1 VHERDILQDQI
12 DYYRAR
18 AGEYDEWWFRHGRYD
33 HGADFNARWHDE
45 TGTVEAALDEWLA
58 RQRPH
63 NVLELA
69 CGTGLF
75 TRRIAPRVGRLTCID
90 ASPEV
95 LEINRARVAA
105 TNVEYVEADL
115 FEWRPRERYDAI
127 FFSFWLSHV
136 PDARF
141 EAFWET
147 IGSALAPNGAVYVID
162 SAYDPTSTAKN
173 HVLPGRAAGVAT
185 RKLNDGRE
193 FRIVKVF
200 WEPRLLAD
208 TLAGL
213 GWRASI
219 AQTASYF
226 IYGEARQQS
235 LA

>member
-1 VHERDILQDQI
+1 MHERDILQDQI

-33 HGADFNARWHDE
+33 HGAEFNARWHGE
-45 TGTVEAALDEWLA
+45 TGAVETAVDAWLA
-58 RQRPH
+58 RQRPASM
-63 NVLELA
+63 LELA

-136 PDARF
+136 PDSRF
-141 EAFWET
+141 AAFWET
-147 IGSALAPNGAVYVID
+147 VGSALATDGSVYVID
-162 SAYDPTSTAKN
+162 SAYDPTSTARD

-193 FRIVKVF
+193 YRIVKLF
-200 WEPRLLAD
+200 WEPRLLAGRL
-208 TLAGL
+208 TEL
-213 GWRASI
+213 GWSAAI
-219 AQTASYF
+219 AQTSSYF
-226 IYGEARQQS
+226 IYGEARP
-235 LA
+235 A